1 MKVIYIVF
9 ALNDPLRAQTV
20 LRQLNV
26 TEVNNTELIN
36 GDIYI
41 YIHKTVILTS
51 NVITSVRFI

>member
-41 YIHKTVILTS
+41 YTYMYT
-51 NVITSVRFI
+51 